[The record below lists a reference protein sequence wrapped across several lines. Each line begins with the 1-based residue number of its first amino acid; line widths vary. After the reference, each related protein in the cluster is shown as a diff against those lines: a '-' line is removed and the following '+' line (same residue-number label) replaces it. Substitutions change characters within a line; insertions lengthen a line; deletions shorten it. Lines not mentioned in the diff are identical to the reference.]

1 MSSSFQF
8 KVQLLRSAAVPLL
21 QHWSVPSHGG
31 TIGRSQECTWVLDDP
46 NRIVSRQHARIH
58 IDDAQCYWTDLGTNS
73 SQVNGKPM
81 PPGEQVC
88 LNLGDVLKIGDYLL
102 TLESVDA
109 QGWGLDMLLPQPE
122 VDLLESLMPQ
132 APPALNIDDLLA
144 DQGSAPDHQ
153 ECDSVSRVPVLA
165 QRMYVGAQGIHEAK
179 GVPSNSST
187 GSVSTFDQQVAEKE
201 LANLRHLL
209 AIGVQGCMQL
219 LQARRVFKEEM
230 GGDLTTISGKAN
242 NPLKFSSSPEEALAR
257 LLGEP
262 SAAYLP
268 ADQALH
274 QAFQDLLSH
283 MQLSV
288 ARIQATVEQVQTTL
302 APEVIL
308 AEANRQGGL
317 TLGLST
323 TRKARLWDLYC
334 ERYQKLGD
342 TWN

>member
-1 MSSSFQF
+1 MNSSFQF
-8 KVQLLRSAAVPLL
+8 KVQCLQPSETPLQQWPL
-21 QHWSVPSHGG
+21 PQHGG
-31 TIGRSQECTWVLDDP
+31 TIGRSQECTWVLSDS

-73 SQVNGKPM
+73 TQVNGKPM
-81 PPGEQVC
+81 PQGEQVR
-88 LNLGDVLKIGDYLL
+88 LNLGDVLKIGDYML
-102 TLESVDA
+102 TLEMAEAHWS
-109 QGWGLDMLLPQPE
+109 GLDALLPRQETDP
-122 VDLLESLMPQ
+122 LESLMPQ

-144 DQGSAPDHQ
+144 DLNLASPNQ
-153 ECDSVSRVPVLA
+153 EHDSGFSVPVLA
-165 QRMYVGAQGIHEAK
+165 QRMYVGSQGAQC
-179 GVPSNSST
+179 NSFP
-187 GSVSTFDQQVAEKE
+187 GSEPVLPTIDPQAAEKE
-201 LANLRHLL
+201 LANLKHLL

-262 SAAYLP
+262 SPAYLP
-268 ADQALH
+268 ADQALQ
-274 QAFQDLLSH
+274 QAFHDVLIH

-288 ARIQATVEQVQTTL
+288 SRIQSTIEQVQTAL
-302 APEVIL
+302 DPQVIM

-317 TLGLST
+317 TLGLSA